1 MADVA
6 PAATVTAAR
15 TVAAAVLLLDRI
27 TVLCAAVPTA
37 RAFSVTVPIELA
49 APPGTVVGF
58 RVTLVTTSGFTASV
72 EFAVNPFSVV
82 AVITA
87 LVTADTG

>member
-6 PAATVTAAR
+6 PAVTVTVAG
-15 TVAAAVLLLDRI
+15 TVAAAVLLLDSV

-37 RAFSVTVPIELA
+37 GAFSVTVPIELA

-58 RVTLVTTSGFTASV
+58 RVTLVTNSGFTVSV
-72 EFAVNPFSVV
+72 AVADPFSV

-87 LVTADTG
+87 LVTADTA